1 MTGAAAVTWLFVP
14 GSRPDRFDR
23 AAAAGADEVVLDLE
37 DAVAPGAKEAARTSV
52 VTWLEAGG
60 SGWVRVNAV
69 GSAHHDAD
77 VDAVAGCA
85 GLRGLV
91 LPKAE
96 DPDAL
101 AGVRRRL
108 PAHVGLLAL
117 VETAAGVDGARA
129 IATSGAVD
137 RLALGAIDL
146 ALDLGAEETDEALLL
161 ARSTLVLASR
171 LGGLPAP
178 VDGVTTATGDDGAAR
193 EAAAR
198 ARALGFG
205 GKLCLHPRQLAPVR
219 EGFAPTAAQV
229 AWAERVLEASWQH
242 DDDGLESSGPGVF
255 ALDGEMVDR
264 PVLVRARAVLA
275 RASRTH
281 PRTGDQ
287 T

>member
-1 MTGAAAVTWLFVP
+1 MTGPTAVTWLFVP

-23 AAAAGADEVVLDLE
+23 AASSGADEVVLDLE
-37 DAVAPGAKEAARTSV
+37 DAVAPGAKDAARASV
-52 VTWLEAGG
+52 VDRLRGGG

-69 GSAHHDAD
+69 GSPHHDAD
-77 VDAVAGCA
+77 VDAVSGCA

-96 DPDAL
+96 DPDSL
-101 AGVRRRL
+101 AEVRRRL
-108 PAHVGLLAL
+108 PVDVGLLAL
-117 VETAAGVDGARA
+117 VETAVGVDRARA
-129 IATSGAVD
+129 MATGGVVD
-137 RLALGAIDL
+137 RLALGAVDL
-146 ALDLGAEETDEALLL
+146 ALDLGADETDEALLL

-178 VDGVTTATGDDGAAR
+178 VDGVTAATGDDGAAR

-229 AWAERVLEASWQH
+229 AWAERVLEASRRH
-242 DDDGLESSGPGVF
+242 GEDVGEGPEPGVF

-275 RASRTH
+275 RAA
-281 PRTGDQ
+281 RTGPGPGA
-287 T
+287 

>member
-23 AAAAGADEVVLDLE
+23 AASAGADDVVLDLE
-37 DAVAPGAKEAARTSV
+37 DAVAPGAKDAARTSV
-52 VTWLEAGG
+52 VDRLRAGG

-69 GSAHHDAD
+69 GSPHHDAD
-77 VDAVAGCA
+77 VDAVSGCP

-96 DPDAL
+96 DPDTL
-101 AGVRRRL
+101 ADLRRRL

-117 VETAAGVDGARA
+117 VETAVGLDRARA
-129 IATSGAVD
+129 LATGGAVD
-137 RLALGAIDL
+137 RLALGAVDL
-146 ALDLGAEETDEALLL
+146 ALDLGAHETDEALLL

-219 EGFAPTAAQV
+219 EGFAPTAVQV
-229 AWAERVLEASWQH
+229 AWAERVLEASLEH
-242 DDDGLESSGPGVF
+242 GEDGGEEDAPGVF

-275 RASRTH
+275 RAFPARPGS
-281 PRTGDQ
+281 GA
-287 T
+287 